1 MTIPSARV
9 TRSLEEAVFAEPNC
23 AQLFHAKRPCYG
35 IRVDM
40 GPPLDGVA
48 PHMGDYP
55 EDRAFRAADVTPV
68 DLARILR
75 ESGADVLDS

>member
-1 MTIPSARV
+1 
-9 TRSLEEAVFAEPNC
+9 
-23 AQLFHAKRPCYG
+23 
-35 IRVDM
+35 M

-75 ESGADVLDS
+75 ESGADVLDP